1 MERGSDPVQPLD
13 GGPALRRGHRVLP
26 TLQVSVVCCARVVIA
41 VYIISVHLYSPLTL
55 SISSQAVQAVA
66 SERLRPIQTA
76 QQGAAH
82 SRLVLARHAVQEL
95 RETVGAVVALRS
107 PYEAQC
113 RGGADAGV
121 VQR

>member
-1 MERGSDPVQPLD
+1 M
-13 GGPALRRGHRVLP
+13 
-26 TLQVSVVCCARVVIA
+26 
-41 VYIISVHLYSPLTL
+41 
-55 SISSQAVQAVA
+55 A
-66 SERLRPIQTA
+66 SERLRPIQTD

-82 SRLVLARHAVQEL
+82 PRLVLARHAVQEL

-107 PYEAQC
+107 PYEAQR